1 MEIDFTFKKQIEE
14 NIKIKL
20 DFDIGEEMEKYG
32 KLCVSVN
39 YKDTM
44 RKKILFF
51 KEYKDNQ
58 GAFRYNVIEYDYYNE
73 KLYHKFIVY
82 SQQIL
87 REIKERIERTDD
99 IIKLDYDEEMNDILK
114 RFRII

>member
-1 MEIDFTFKKQIEE
+1 MEIDFTFKKEIEE

-39 YKDTM
+39 NKDMM
-44 RKKILFF
+44 RRKILFF
-51 KEYKDNQ
+51 KEYKDNYKET
-58 GAFRYNVIEYDYYNE
+58 RYNVLEYDYYDG
-73 KLYHKFIVY
+73 KLYHKFIIY
-82 SQQIL
+82 SEQIL
-87 REIKERIERTDD
+87 REIKGKIERTDE
-99 IIKLDYDEEMNDILK
+99 IIKLDYDEEMNKILE